1 MTRKDFQAVAD
12 AIASAAHDETPL
24 ALTLADTFEA
34 MYPRFDRVRFL
45 AACGI
50 S

>member
-1 MTRKDFQAVAD
+1 MSRKDFQVVAN
-12 AIASAAHDETPL
+12 AISNAATNETAL

>member
-1 MTRKDFQAVAD
+1 MSRKDFQVVAN
-12 AIASAAHDETPL
+12 AIANAATNEPAL
-24 ALTLADTFEA
+24 ALTLADTFEV